1 MQNVRVSKNIIPVSE
16 FKSRA
21 AEWLRRLRKTSEPL
35 VITQNGKAAAV
46 LLSPSAYDELTERYR
61 FMMAVEEGL
70 ADAGA
75 GRTSSHEDVVAEMRD
90 RFGAA
95 ND

>member
-1 MQNVRVSKNIIPVSE
+1 MQNVRVSENIIPVSE

-70 ADAGA
+70 ADAEA
-75 GRTSSHEDVVAEMRD
+75 GRTSPHEDVVAEMRD

-95 ND
+95 DD